1 MAVLCVLG
9 LARIMPHNAKLYSV
23 DPDKRESMPYEV
35 LREQMRGYHAS
46 ISFLDHQLGRLLD
59 AFDRVRAGPSHL
71 ILLRTPSIQRPGR
84 NLTFDNSTPAAAV
97 PACAAGP
104 CQRHGGGVLRGPRA
118 ERRGPRALG

>member
-1 MAVLCVLG
+1 MTLGYAAASSPFHAVLMHHHSGGGPWPCSVCVSG
-9 LARIMPHNAKLYSV
+9 LARIMPHNAKLYTV

-71 ILLRTPSIQRPGR
+71 ILLRTR
-84 NLTFDNSTPAAAV
+84 ST
-97 PACAAGP
+97 
-104 CQRHGGGVLRGPRA
+104 RRA
-118 ERRGPRALG
+118 WSKADL